1 MMPYN
6 EDAEKAVLG
15 AILLNAKCLQTAMEH
30 VSPSDFYHKGHR
42 ILFSEFIAYS
52 NSEQVNTL
60 NLVSIVAFLK
70 SRGRL
75 DSCGGM
81 SYISSLSG
89 NVSNTASVDVYSRII
104 HALALRRQFIQLA
117 NEFSIAGYDESRE
130 IVRLIDESETKLSR
144 LAQGTADINRD
155 VSIRNY
161 ASQALCKL
169 RDKMEGKCS
178 ENLETGIDRLDQ
190 MTDGG
195 FHPTDF
201 IIIAARPSIGK
212 TAFATSIVQNMICAP
227 RNYSVAYFSL
237 EMSGM
242 QVSQRLIS
250 GISTVPLKMIRRADF
265 ANQRDPGFSR
275 VMGAFQRLF
284 ETKLFILDTPNM
296 KLSEI
301 RTTARR
307 LRREQHIQAIFID
320 YIGLIDAEMPA
331 ASKKFEQVSEIS
343 KSLKSLARELEIPVV
358 VLCQVTR
365 DAEGDKNEPQL
376 NNLRDSGAI
385 EQDADMVMFLH
396 CSRKIE
402 QDKLV
407 KDQKGEITL
416 QPTKV
421 IVAKQRN
428 GETGEFFVGFKPNT
442 ASFEP
447 LADGTWKI

>member
-1 MMPYN
+1 MPYN

-30 VSPSDFYHKGHR
+30 VSPSDFYHKGHG

-60 NLVSIVAFLK
+60 NLVSIIAFLK

-89 NVSNTASVDVYSRII
+89 NVSNTASVDVYARII
-104 HALALRRQFIQLA
+104 HALSLRRQFIQLA

-144 LAQGTADINRD
+144 LAQGTANINRD
-155 VSIRNY
+155 VSIRYY

-169 RDKMEGKCS
+169 RDRMEGKCS
-178 ENLETGIDRLDQ
+178 ENLETGIERLDQ

-195 FHPTDF
+195 FHPTDL

-227 RNYSVAYFSL
+227 RNYSVAFFSL

-242 QVSQRLIS
+242 QVSQRFIS
-250 GISTVPLKMIRRADF
+250 GISGVPLKMIRRAGF
-265 ANQRDPGFSR
+265 ANQRDPEFNQ
-275 VMGAFQRLF
+275 VMGAVQRLF
-284 ETKLFILDTPNM
+284 ETNLFILDTPNM

-301 RTTARR
+301 RTTGSRTFRLYSLTISVLLMLKCPLPARSLSR
-307 LRREQHIQAIFID
+307 L
-320 YIGLIDAEMPA
+320 L
-331 ASKKFEQVSEIS
+331 KFQKHSRALHV
-343 KSLKSLARELEIPVV
+343 SLK
-358 VLCQVTR
+358 
-365 DAEGDKNEPQL
+365 
-376 NNLRDSGAI
+376 
-385 EQDADMVMFLH
+385 F
-396 CSRKIE
+396 
-402 QDKLV
+402 
-407 KDQKGEITL
+407 
-416 QPTKV
+416 
-421 IVAKQRN
+421 
-428 GETGEFFVGFKPNT
+428 
-442 ASFEP
+442 P
-447 LADGTWKI
+447 L